1 MWTKKFIT
9 ASAAGMM
16 AAMLVAFPASAHG
29 HHRQAAA
36 VDTSCPVCTVE
47 GCTET
52 GRHYHDDHEYCGY
65 EHSNGYCD
73 HSCETVSSYTS
84 SYHRGHHG
92 CH

>member
-1 MWTKKFIT
+1 MWTKKFVT
-9 ASAAGMM
+9 ASVAGMM

-29 HHRQAAA
+29 DRRQAVA

-65 EHSNGYCD
+65 GHSSGYCD
-73 HSCETVSSYTS
+73 HSCETVSSYS
-84 SYHRGHHG
+84 SCHRGHHG
-92 CH
+92 CY